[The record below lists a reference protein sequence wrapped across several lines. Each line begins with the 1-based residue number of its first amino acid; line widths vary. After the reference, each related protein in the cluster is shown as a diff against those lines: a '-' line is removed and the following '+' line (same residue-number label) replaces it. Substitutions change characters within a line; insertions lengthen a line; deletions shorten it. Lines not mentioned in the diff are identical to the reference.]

1 MEPDNSALPKPEP
14 RSRNN
19 SPVREASYPRFAQRV
34 QLAADST
41 IPPSLDRHDPPAEQP
56 PASGSYMEVIPD
68 EASSMVT
75 QVSLTN
81 VPENMLRDRFGIA
94 AMVPGLSLYTTPEN
108 QSEFSM
114 PLSVDPDRL
123 GLNLDLERDDN
134 LLSESFMSAFD
145 ELPRGPLETD
155 FQGVKE
161 FPESYKTATI
171 QEKKAPI
178 DLQKYPVDT
187 LFYLYYNWYDKNI
200 S

>member
-1 MEPDNSALPKPEP
+1 MEPDHSALSKPEP

-19 SPVREASYPRFAQRV
+19 SHVREASYPRFAQRV
-34 QLAADST
+34 QFAADST
-41 IPPSLDRHDPPAEQP
+41 IPPRLDRHDPPAAQT
-56 PASGSYMEVIPD
+56 PASGSYIKVMPD

-81 VPENMLRDRFGIA
+81 VPGNMLRDRFGIA

-114 PLSVDPDRL
+114 LLSVDHTRL
-123 GLNLDLERDDN
+123 GLNLDLGRDEN

-161 FPESYKTATI
+161 FPESYMTATI
-171 QEKKAPI
+171 LKKKAPI
-178 DLQKYPVDT
+178 DLQNYTKDT